1 MKTFKQ
7 LRHHLNTSF
16 LDSDANDT
24 NAVDSDEK
32 EIKQTK
38 HKMLYAS
45 DLKSR
50 MQRAYK
56 RNKRQQKIDKLQSTG
71 EWPGLQ

>member
-7 LRHHLNTSF
+7 LRHHLNSSF
-16 LDSDANDT
+16 LDT
-24 NAVDSDEK
+24 NAVDSDDK

-38 HKMLYAS
+38 DKMLYAS

-56 RNKRQQKIDKLQSTG
+56 RNKRQQKIDRLQSTG